1 MSDQALQQVIAE
13 LKSRGLRAGEEEAAG
28 IVTQSKEEAAKIVS
42 DANAQAQKILDDAR
56 AEAESMRAQ
65 LAAELKQASAV
76 GLESFRQAV
85 ESSFLVPTVDA
96 GTRSVLDDPAILTQV
111 ILETARGFAA
121 SSGGKGDLEV
131 ILPADQQSKLDAA
144 FVAALKKGA
153 VTGVKVTF
161 ADGFDFGFKVSPE
174 GSGYVFDFTEEGF
187 REIFLKFL
195 APRFRKY
202 FYAE

>member
-13 LKSRGLRAGEEEAAG
+13 LKSRGLRAGEEEGAG
-28 IVTQSKEEAAKIVS
+28 IVTKSKEEGAKIVA
-42 DANAQAQKILDDAR
+42 DANAQAQKILDDAK

-65 LAAELKQASAV
+65 LDAELTQASAV
-76 GLESFRQAV
+76 GLEAFRQAV

-121 SSGGKGDLEV
+121 SGGAKGELEV
-131 ILPADQQSKLDAA
+131 ILPAEQQAKLDAS

-161 ADGFDFGFKVSPE
+161 ADGFDFGFRVSPE

-195 APRFRKY
+195 APRFRTY